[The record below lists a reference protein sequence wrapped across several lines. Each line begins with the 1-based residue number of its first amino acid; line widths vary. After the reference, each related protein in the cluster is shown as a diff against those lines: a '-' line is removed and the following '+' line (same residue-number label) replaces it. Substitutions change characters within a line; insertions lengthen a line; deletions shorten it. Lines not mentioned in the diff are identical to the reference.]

1 MRAGRAAISFLC
13 VSKLVA
19 RCKSVSTRA
28 IWFRSV
34 AEGGGGR
41 ASHRGGLTR
50 SRVGELCWRFRGRVV
65 AVSTLSSAADLDALL
80 AASALPLVVLL
91 SRHCA

>member
-1 MRAGRAAISFLC
+1 MARSTSAAADDS
-13 VSKLVA
+13 
-19 RCKSVSTRA
+19 
-28 IWFRSV
+28 
-34 AEGGGGR
+34 G
-41 ASHRGGLTR
+41 
-50 SRVGELCWRFRGRVV
+50 VV